1 MAMPEHP
8 PGDGPNRRPL
18 ILAGSA
24 LILLAALVGFLLLT
38 DGRQDPASP
47 DPTGTASETAA
58 STASAPTG
66 PLLDRFGPAVVA
78 EWLGED
84 VPLLEDAF
92 VGVSFLTALSADAP
106 PAEAVELCQRAVSA
120 DQIAAEVPVLVFDI
134 DGNLV
139 ADGGGELGPCEA
151 VDPDD
156 APLDADPGD
165 SG

>member
-1 MAMPEHP
+1 MPQHP

-38 DGRQDPASP
+38 NDGQDSVTP
-47 DPTGTASETAA
+47 DPTGTPSESTTTTAA
-58 STASAPTG
+58 AAG

-78 EWLGED
+78 EWLGDD
-84 VPLLEDAF
+84 VPLLDDAF
-92 VGVSFLTALSADAP
+92 VGVSFLTALSAGAP